1 MLTKEEIKTYL
12 KVKEEIS
19 ILCEKWA
26 KDNLRDW
33 QYYRGYDIEEDS
45 ITINYAYND
54 FWNDSLEHDSSKI
67 TIEELLSYDA

>member
-1 MLTKEEIKTYL
+1 MLDKRFVL
-12 KVKEEIS
+12 
-19 ILCEKWA
+19 
-26 KDNLRDW
+26 
-33 QYYRGYDIEEDS
+33 GYDIKEDS

>member
-1 MLTKEEIKTYL
+1 MLTQEEIKTYL

-26 KDNLRDW
+26 NDNLRDW
-33 QYYRGYDIEEDS
+33 QYYRGYDIKEDY

-54 FWNDSLEHDSSKI
+54 SWNDSLEHDSSKI
-67 TIEELLSYDA
+67 TIEDLLNYDA